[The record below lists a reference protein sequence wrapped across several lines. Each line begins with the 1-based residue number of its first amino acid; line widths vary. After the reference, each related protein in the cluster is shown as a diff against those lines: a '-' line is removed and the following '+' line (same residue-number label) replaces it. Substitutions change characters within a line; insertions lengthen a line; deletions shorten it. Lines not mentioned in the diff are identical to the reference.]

1 MSEMAK
7 KTRRTYT
14 PEQRQSAVAAYR
26 ACESYAQ
33 VARDL
38 DIHASVLRTWVK
50 QAEIDEG
57 GGPAGA
63 LTTDERAELA
73 QLRRDNRRLAQ
84 ERDFLKKAAAFF
96 ARDDDQRTR

>member
-1 MSEMAK
+1 MAK
-7 KTRRTYT
+7 KTRRTFT
-14 PEQRQSAVAAYR
+14 PEQRANAVAAYA

-50 QAEIDEG
+50 QAEIDRG
-57 GGPAGA
+57 NGPTGA
-63 LTTDERAELA
+63 LTTDERAELN
-73 QLRRDNRRLAQ
+73 QLRRETRKLTQ

-96 ARDDDQRTR
+96 ARDDDQRSR

>member
-1 MSEMAK
+1 MARK

-14 PEQRQSAVAAYR
+14 AEQKVEAVKLVRRVGTVA
-26 ACESYAQ
+26 E

-38 DIHASVLRTWVK
+38 DIHETVLHRWVK

-57 GGPAGA
+57 GGPEGA
-63 LTTDERAELA
+63 LNTEEKEELTR
-73 QLRRDNRRLAQ
+73 LRREVKTLRM

-96 ARDDDQRTR
+96 AREDGSKRSS

>member
-1 MSEMAK
+1 MAK

-14 PEQRQSAVAAYR
+14 PEQRANAVAAYA
-26 ACESYAQ
+26 ACKSYAE

-50 QAEIDEG
+50 QADVDSG
-57 GGPAGA
+57 DGPAGA
-63 LTTDERAELA
+63 LTTDERTELS
-73 QLRRDNRRLAQ
+73 QLRRETRKLTQ